1 VVGEEKRREA
11 HALSVTELDVRD
23 EQRREE
29 KMSREE
35 VMWSER
41 RSEAKRMRCW

>member
-1 VVGEEKRREA
+1 MEEEGTEGKGREEKS
-11 HALSVTELDVRD
+11 ALLVTELDVRD

-35 VMWSER
+35 VM
-41 RSEAKRMRCW
+41 

>member
-1 VVGEEKRREA
+1 MQ
-11 HALSVTELDVRD
+11 ALLVTELDVRD

-35 VMWSER
+35 VMWSEKR
-41 RSEAKRMRCW
+41 REEKRMRCR